1 MTVNVSTFDII
12 GPNMV
17 GPSSS
22 HTAGACKIAHTA
34 RRMVDRNF
42 NEVIFYLH
50 GSFAKTYKGHGT
62 NRALVGGVLGFDPE
76 DERIINSFEYADKQG
91 IKYSFV
97 ETDLGD
103 VHPNTVKI
111 VFKYPDRSDLSVQG
125 SSIGGGAIVITN
137 INGNAIEFKANK
149 PTLFMAYGEQK
160 GVIAFVSGI
169 LFDNGYNINT
179 MKTIKEDDNVM
190 LVCELDEPLR
200 DDVLQKIRE
209 GKDFTFIKYIGV

>member
-1 MTVNVSTFDII
+1 MTVNVSLFDII

-76 DERIINSFEYADKQG
+76 DERIINSFDYAKKEG

-111 VFKYPDRSDLSVQG
+111 IFKYPDRSDLSVQG
-125 SSIGGGAIVITN
+125 SSIGGGAIVITK
-137 INGNAIEFKANK
+137 INGNSIEFKANK
-149 PTLFMAYGEQK
+149 PTLFMSYGEQK
-160 GVIAFVSGI
+160 GVIAFVSGV
-169 LFDNGYNINT
+169 LLDNGYNINT
-179 MKTIKEDDNVM
+179 MKTIKENDNVM
-190 LVCELDEPLR
+190 LVCELDEPLT
-200 DDVLQKIRE
+200 DEALETIRN